1 MIDLHPSQPQADGEP
16 VFDAPWQAKTFAM
29 AVKLH
34 EAGLFTWKEWADR
47 LAGNIAARE
56 RDGPIASSDD
66 YYKTWQETL
75 EQLVSERVQ
84 Q

>member
-1 MIDLHPSQPQADGEP
+1 MIELHPSQPQADGEP

-34 EAGLFTWKEWADR
+34 EAGLFSWKEWADR

-56 RDGPIASSDD
+56 QSAPIASSDD
-66 YYKTWQETL
+66 YYMTWQETL
-75 EQLVSERVQ
+75 EQLVSERVKQ
-84 Q
+84 